1 VNRPAANITPTDRP
15 LVSIII
21 PFLNEEEYLPR
32 CLESIQAQSYPR
44 ERMEIIAADGGS
56 VDDSRAV
63 IEQFSAN
70 DDRILLVDNPL
81 HTAAA
86 GLNIGLEHARGEI
99 ILRVDAHSIISHDY
113 IEQCASILEARPE
126 IGDVGGVLRPIGE
139 TCAGKAI
146 SAALQSPFSMGGSPS
161 RYTTQP
167 AEMDTV
173 YLGAYRRRDIDAIG
187 PFRAELRA
195 NEDYEFNY
203 RLRSAGLN
211 IWCDPAI
218 KSETFTR
225 STLRALASQYLRYG
239 YWKARIIRIHPRSI
253 RVRHLAA
260 PAFVLA
266 LLGSL
271 LMLGAGLAW
280 EPFAVITASYA
291 AGNLYFSWRSGRS
304 KGDAS
309 VLLIPLVFAIMHICW
324 GVGFLAGVLPALVDR
339 ERNRCRRYLR

>member
-1 VNRPAANITPTDRP
+1 MNQPAANITPTDRP
-15 LVSIII
+15 LVTIII

-44 ERMEIIAADGGS
+44 DRMGIIAADGGS
-56 VDDSRAV
+56 IDDSRAV

-86 GLNIGLEHARGEI
+86 GLNVGLEHARGEL
-99 ILRVDAHSIISHDY
+99 ILRVDAHSTISHDY
-113 IEQCASILEARPE
+113 IEQCVSILEARPE

-139 TCAGKAI
+139 TRAGKAI
-146 SAALQSPFSMGGSPS
+146 ATALRSPFSMGGSPS
-161 RYTTQP
+161 RYTARP
-167 AEMDTV
+167 AEVDTV

-203 RLRSAGLN
+203 RLRSTGLK

-218 KSETFTR
+218 KSQTFTR

-239 YWKARIIRIHPRSI
+239 YWKARVIRIHPRSTRI
-253 RVRHLAA
+253 RHLAA

-266 LLGSL
+266 LLGNL
-271 LMLGAGLAW
+271 LVLIAGLAW
-280 EPFAVITASYA
+280 EPFAILSASYA
-291 AGNLYFSWRSGRS
+291 AGNLYFSWQSGRP
-304 KGDAS
+304 KGDVS
-309 VLLIPLVFAIMHICW
+309 VLLILLVFAIMHVCW
-324 GVGFLAGVLPALVDR
+324 GAGFWVGVLPAHVDQK
-339 ERNRCRRYLR
+339 RNR